1 MKNAAIDPLY
11 RGYQVLETCRLQDID
26 CDAALLEHSAS
37 GARIMALINDDD
49 NRVFGIGFKTPP
61 ENDYGAP
68 HIIEHSV
75 LSGSRHYQTKEPFMD
90 LYKGSLQTFLNA
102 MTYPD
107 KTLFPVASR
116 NLKDFHQLS
125 DVYLDAVFYPAIYD
139 NPLIFAQEGWHY
151 DLSDPDGPLTRSG
164 VVLNEMKGAY
174 ADPMTVLSY
183 EVNRQLFAGTPYAY
197 ESGGHPDAI
206 PQLDY
211 QSFLDFHRRHYH
223 PSNSWICLYGRLD
236 LAAELERL
244 DQTCLGAFDRLPET
258 LKPRLPLAEP
268 FTQPRQAAATYPLPE
283 GQDPQGKNWLA
294 YACVYGSF
302 NNRKENL
309 MLEILSDVLISGPG
323 APLRRALLDA
333 GLGEDVRVI
342 DDNLQQNL
350 LGLVLVNSGE
360 TDVSRFQTVIESAL
374 EKSLADGLNLA
385 ELEGALNRVE
395 YDLREC
401 EDMPTRG
408 LLYYVWAMDA
418 WLYGGS
424 PWQNLSYSQVLAE
437 LRQDIRSGAPDFH
450 RLARQAYL
458 DNPHRLTLLMEGKP
472 GLGQEKE
479 QQTARSL
486 ADTLSQWPEA
496 KRQQILAETRRLN
509 AWQETPDRPEQLATI
524 PRLTLQDVPARLS
537 PWAREE
543 RCQLPG
549 LPDGV
554 LLRESEFTAGI
565 RYLQIVFKLNHMSA
579 EDFSP
584 LAFLA
589 SCLGKLSTRRLS
601 YAELDTEIYLKTGG
615 LQVSLSLSRSFASKD
630 DLWLPAK
637 ASLPVQL
644 LLTVSGKATE
654 DQVKAWGDLLVEILT
669 DSRLD
674 ETERLKELLL
684 KQKNRLEQQIIQYGS
699 AFAALRASAGIRPD
713 SRLKDR
719 LNGLAYYDWI
729 CRTLK
734 RLPGET
740 AELTHELAELYRRL
754 ISPAGIT
761 AAIGAEAGAQ
771 PQLQLQ
777 LSEWLQRLLA
787 RRSPARG
794 TDRQTEQEQAAARPH
809 NLAEPGDPWVVSPPA
824 RQEGIMTSAEVQF
837 IARAFDLEAAGS
849 QGYNGFYGVLAHYIS
864 LELLHPQIRAMG
876 GAYGTDMSLQRSGI
890 GLLTTYRDPNLQ
902 RTLDIFKSLP
912 DWLRQHIPDEAALL
926 PFIIGS
932 VNQFDPPLT
941 PSGKAETALSLYLS
955 GLSRADIEQALAQ
968 ALASGPASFTGWPDL
983 LDQAL
988 QAPTHIC
995 VIGNMATLTALP
1007 QDTLTLRQLEPDP
1020 LV

>member
-1 MKNAAIDPLY
+1 MKEHATDQLY

-26 CDAALLEHSAS
+26 CAATLLEHSAS
-37 GARIMALINDDD
+37 GARVLALINDDD

-61 ENDYGAP
+61 ENDCGTP

-75 LSGSRHYQTKEPFMD
+75 LSGSRHYRTKEPFMD

-107 KTLFPVASR
+107 KTVFPVASR

-151 DLSDPDGPLTRSG
+151 DLSDPAGPLTRSG
-164 VVLNEMKGAY
+164 VVFNEMKGAY

-183 EVNRQLFAGTPYAY
+183 EVNRRLFEGTPYAF

-206 PQLDY
+206 PRLDY

-223 PSNSWICLYGRLD
+223 PSNSWICLYGQLD

-244 DQTCLGAFDRLPET
+244 DQTCLKAFDRLPES
-258 LKPRLPLAEP
+258 LKPQLPFAKP
-268 FTQPRQAAATYPLPE
+268 FPQPRQAVAAYPLPE

-302 NNRKENL
+302 SKRKENL
-309 MLEILSDVLISGPG
+309 MLEILSDVLIAGPG
-323 APLRRALLDA
+323 APVRRALLDE

-350 LGLVLVNSGE
+350 LGLVLVNSSE
-360 TDVSRFQTVIESAL
+360 TDVSHFQMVVEAAL
-374 EKSLADGLNLA
+374 EKSLNDGLNPE

-408 LLYYVWAMDA
+408 LLYYVWATDA

-424 PWQNLSYSQVLAE
+424 PWQNLSYNQVLAE
-437 LRQDIRSGAPDFH
+437 LRQDIKAGAQGFH
-450 RLARQAYL
+450 QLARQAYL
-458 DNPHRLTLLMEGKP
+458 ANPHRLTLLMQGQA
-472 GLGQEKE
+472 GLGQERE
-479 QQTARSL
+479 QQNTKTL
-486 ADTLSQWPEA
+486 AHTLSQWPA
-496 KRQQILAETRRLN
+496 ARRQQVTAASRRLK
-509 AWQETPDRPEQLATI
+509 AWQETPDSPEQLATI
-524 PRLTLQDVPARLS
+524 PRLGLQDVPARLS
-537 PWAREE
+537 PWAQEE

-549 LPDGV
+549 LPAAV
-554 LLRESEFTAGI
+554 LLQEKEFTAGI
-565 RYLQIVFKLNHMSA
+565 RYLQIVFKLNHMAA
-579 EDFSP
+579 EDFSA

-589 SCLGKLSTRRLS
+589 GSLGKLSTRRRS
-601 YAELDTEIYLKTGG
+601 YAQLDTDIYLKTGG
-615 LQVSLSLSRSFASKD
+615 IQVSLSLSRTFASKA
-630 DLWLPAK
+630 DLWLPA
-637 ASLPVQL
+637 ATSLPVQL

-654 DQVKAWGDLLVEILT
+654 DQVQAWGELLVEILT

-674 ETERLKELLL
+674 EPERIRELLL
-684 KQKNRLEQQIIQYGS
+684 KQKNRLEQQLIQYGS
-699 AFAALRASAGIRPD
+699 AFAALRASAGIRAD
-713 SRLKDR
+713 SVLKDR
-719 LNGLAYYDWI
+719 INGLGYYDWL
-729 CRTLK
+729 CRTLR
-734 RLPGET
+734 RLPQE
-740 AELTHELAELYRRL
+740 AEALSQQLTRLYQGL

-761 AAIGAEAGAQ
+761 AAVGAEAKAQ
-771 PQLQLQ
+771 PQLQRQ
-777 LSEWLQRLLA
+777 ISEWLQRLFA
-787 RRSPARG
+787 SRSQVRPA
-794 TDRQTEQEQAAARPH
+794 EQPDALEVQADRPH
-809 NLAEPGDPWVVSPPA
+809 NLAEACDPWRVSPPPG
-824 RQEGIMTSAEVQF
+824 QEGIMTPAEVQF
-837 IARAFDLEAAGS
+837 IARAFDLETAGS

-864 LELLHPQIRAMG
+864 LEFLHPQIRAMG
-876 GAYGTDMSLQRSGI
+876 GAYGTDMSLQRSGL
-890 GLLTTYRDPNLQ
+890 GVLTSYRDPNLQ
-902 RTLDIFKSLP
+902 RTLDIFKTLP
-912 DWLRQHIPDEAALL
+912 DWLRQHIPDEATLL

-968 ALASGPASFTGWPDL
+968 ALASGPASFAGWPEL
-983 LDQAL
+983 LERAL
-988 QAPTHIC
+988 QAPPHIC
-995 VIGNMATLTALP
+995 VVGNTATLKALP
-1007 QDTLTLRQLEPDP
+1007 QGSLTLRQLEPDH
-1020 LV
+1020 LD